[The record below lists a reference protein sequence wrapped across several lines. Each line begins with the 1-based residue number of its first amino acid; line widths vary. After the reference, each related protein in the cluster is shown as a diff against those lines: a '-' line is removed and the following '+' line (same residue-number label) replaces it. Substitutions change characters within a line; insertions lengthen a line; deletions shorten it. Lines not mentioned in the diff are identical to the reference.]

1 MIDKSAALCYFSSKM
16 IAKQAKSCV
25 CNKIKDRKEDESMKQ
40 SVEQIIAE
48 MTLEEKAA
56 LCSGKD
62 FWHITGVPRLGI
74 APAMVSDGPHGLR
87 KQDETA
93 DHLGVNESIK
103 AVCFP
108 AGCATAC
115 SFDRELIYNMGKALG
130 KECRAENVSV
140 LLGPAMNIK
149 RSPLCGRNFEY
160 YSEDPYLAG
169 KMASS
174 FIQGVQSEGVGTSP
188 KHFAANNQ
196 EYRRMSSSSNLSER
210 TLREIYLAGFETAVK
225 EASPWTMMCSYNRI
239 NGVYASEN
247 PKLLTDILRKE
258 WGFEGFV
265 MSDWGAVNEK
275 IEAVKAGLE
284 LEMPGPCEDSVRQV
298 VEAVKNGALSEE
310 TLDEAVR
317 RILKILLKE
326 LPDAKEAVFDREKDH
341 ELAAQIEAECAVLM
355 KNNGVLPLSKDAKV
369 VYIGGFAKK
378 PRYQGGG
385 SSHINATRVTSA
397 AEIAPAQTTYVKGF
411 DVEQDVL
418 VQEEIDEAVN
428 AAKQASVAVI
438 FAGLPDSF
446 ECEGYDRSH
455 MRLPQCQNEL
465 IAQVA
470 KVQPNTVVV
479 LHVGSPVEMPW
490 VNDVAAVLCMYLG
503 GEGVGEAT
511 HALLYGEKNP
521 CGRLAES
528 WPILLEHNP
537 SFLNFP
543 GDEDGVNY
551 AEGVFVGYRYYDKK
565 KLPVQFAFGTGESYT
580 TFDYHHPVVEQKDG
594 VITAK
599 VEVTNTGDRFGKEVV
614 QLYVAD
620 KTGAASRPERELK
633 GFVKLALL
641 PGETKCAEFTLT
653 QRDLSFYSEAL
664 GDWFAPGG
672 EYEIYFAHASRDIR
686 AAKTLVFEANQQLPL
701 EIHRNTTVGALLK
714 HPKTAAILQPILPQ
728 QKEEGGEASKE
739 AITAEMIRQMFINSP
754 LRTLR
759 GYLNYSQEEMD
770 ALVAKLKQALG
781 AF

>member
-1 MIDKSAALCYFSSKM
+1 MNEKVQD
-16 IAKQAKSCV
+16 
-25 CNKIKDRKEDESMKQ
+25 
-40 SVEQIIAE
+40 IIQK

-62 FWHITGVPRLGI
+62 FWHITGVPRLGVE
-74 APAMVSDGPHGLR
+74 PAMVSDGPHGLR

-115 SFDRELIYNMGKALG
+115 SFDQDLMYKMGKALG
-130 KECRAENVSV
+130 QECRAENVSV

-169 KMASS
+169 KIASS
-174 FIQGVQSEGVGTSP
+174 FIQGVQSQGVGTSP

-196 EYRRMSSSSNLSER
+196 EYRRMSSSSNMSER

-225 EASPWTMMCSYNRI
+225 EAAPWTMMCSYNRI

-275 IEAVKAGLE
+275 IEAIKAGLE
-284 LEMPGPCEDSVRQV
+284 LEMPGPCEDSVCQV
-298 VEAVKNGALSEE
+298 VEAVKSGALSEE
-310 TLDEAVR
+310 TLNEAVR
-317 RILKILLKE
+317 RILEILLKE
-326 LPDAKEAVFDREKDH
+326 KADASNAVFDREADH
-341 ELAAQIEAECAVLM
+341 HLAAEIEAECAVLM
-355 KNNGVLPLSKDAKV
+355 KNNGLLPLSKEQNI
-369 VYIGGFAKK
+369 VYMGGFAKK

-385 SSHINATRVTSA
+385 SSHINATRVIGA
-397 AEIAPAQTTYVKGF
+397 AEMAGAHTTYVKGF
-411 DVEQDVL
+411 DVEQDEL
-418 VQEEIDEAVN
+418 VESEIAQAVN
-428 AAKQASVAVI
+428 AAKAADTAVI

-455 MRLPQCQNEL
+455 MRLPKCQDEL
-465 IAQVA
+465 IARVA
-470 KVQPNTVVV
+470 NVQPNTVVV

-528 WPILLEHNP
+528 WPLALEHNP

-543 GDEDGVNY
+543 GNEDGVHY

-565 KLPVQFAFGTGESYT
+565 KLPVQFAFGAGESYT
-580 TFDYHHPVVEQKDG
+580 TFSYQNPVVEVKEG

-599 VEVTNTGDRFGKEVV
+599 VEVTNTGSRFGKEVV

-620 KTGAASRPERELK
+620 KTGTENRPERELK
-633 GFVKLALL
+633 GFAKLALL

-672 EYEIYFAHASRDIR
+672 EYEICFAHSSRDIR
-686 AAKTLVFEANQQLPL
+686 QVKIFAFETNQQLPL
-701 EIHRNTTVGALLK
+701 TLHRNTTVGALLK
-714 HPKTAAILQPILPQ
+714 HPKTAAVLQPILPE

-759 GYLNYSQEEMD
+759 GYLNYSKEQMD
-770 ALVAKLKQALG
+770 DLMAKLEQALKQ
-781 AF
+781 

>member
-1 MIDKSAALCYFSSKM
+1 MIK
-16 IAKQAKSCV
+16 IASTKG
-25 CNKIKDRKEDESMKQ
+25 
-40 SVEQIIAE
+40 VETMNEKVQDIIQK

-62 FWHITGVPRLGI
+62 FWHITGVPRLGVE
-74 APAMVSDGPHGLR
+74 PAMVSDGPHGLR

-115 SFDRELIYNMGKALG
+115 SFDQDLMYKMGKALG
-130 KECRAENVSV
+130 QECRAENVSV

-169 KMASS
+169 KIASS
-174 FIQGVQSEGVGTSP
+174 FIQGVQSQGVGTSP

-196 EYRRMSSSSNLSER
+196 EYRRMSSSSNMSER

-225 EASPWTMMCSYNRI
+225 EAAPWTMMCSYNRI

-247 PKLLTDILRKE
+247 TKLLTDILRKE

-275 IEAVKAGLE
+275 IEAIKAGLE

-298 VEAVKNGALSEE
+298 VEAVKSGALSEE
-310 TLDEAVR
+310 TLNEAVR
-317 RILKILLKE
+317 RILEILLKE
-326 LPDAKEAVFDREKDH
+326 KADASNAVFDREADH
-341 ELAAQIEAECAVLM
+341 HLAAEIEAECAVLM
-355 KNNGVLPLSKDAKV
+355 KNNGLLPLSKEQNI
-369 VYIGGFAKK
+369 VYMGGFAKK

-385 SSHINATRVTSA
+385 SSHINATRVIGA
-397 AEIAPAQTTYVKGF
+397 AEMAGAHTTYVKGF
-411 DVEQDVL
+411 DVEQDEL
-418 VQEEIDEAVN
+418 VESEIAQAVN
-428 AAKQASVAVI
+428 AAKAADTAVI

-455 MRLPQCQNEL
+455 MRLPKCQDEL
-465 IAQVA
+465 IARVA
-470 KVQPNTVVV
+470 NVQPNTVVV

-528 WPILLEHNP
+528 WPLALEHNP

-543 GDEDGVNY
+543 GNEDGVHY

-565 KLPVQFAFGTGESYT
+565 KLPVQFAFGAGESYT
-580 TFDYHHPVVEQKDG
+580 TFSYQNPVVEVKEG

-599 VEVTNTGDRFGKEVV
+599 VEVTNTGSRFGKEVV

-620 KTGAASRPERELK
+620 KTGTENRPERELK
-633 GFVKLALL
+633 GFAKLALL

-664 GDWFAPGG
+664 RDWFAPGG
-672 EYEIYFAHASRDIR
+672 EYEICFAHSSRDIR
-686 AAKTLVFEANQQLPL
+686 QVKIFAFETNQQLPL
-701 EIHRNTTVGALLK
+701 TLHRNTTVGALLK
-714 HPKTAAILQPILPQ
+714 HPKTAAVLQPILPE

-759 GYLNYSQEEMD
+759 GYLNYSKEQMD
-770 ALVAKLKQALG
+770 DLMAKLEQALKQ
-781 AF
+781 

>member
-1 MIDKSAALCYFSSKM
+1 MNEKVQD
-16 IAKQAKSCV
+16 
-25 CNKIKDRKEDESMKQ
+25 
-40 SVEQIIAE
+40 IIQK

-62 FWHITGVPRLGI
+62 FWHITGVPRLGVE
-74 APAMVSDGPHGLR
+74 PAMVSDGPHGLR

-115 SFDRELIYNMGKALG
+115 SFDQDLMYKMGKALG
-130 KECRAENVSV
+130 QECRAENVSV

-169 KMASS
+169 KIASS
-174 FIQGVQSEGVGTSP
+174 FIQGVQSQGVGTSP

-196 EYRRMSSSSNLSER
+196 EYRRMSSSSNMSER

-225 EASPWTMMCSYNRI
+225 EAAPWTMMCSYNRI

-275 IEAVKAGLE
+275 IEAIKAGLE
-284 LEMPGPCEDSVRQV
+284 MEMPGPCEDSVRQV
-298 VEAVKNGALSEE
+298 VEAVNSGALSEE
-310 TLDEAVR
+310 TLNEAVR
-317 RILKILLKE
+317 RILEILLKE
-326 LPDAKEAVFDREKDH
+326 KADASNAVFDREADH
-341 ELAAQIEAECAVLM
+341 HLAAEIEAECAVLM
-355 KNNGVLPLSKDAKV
+355 KNNGLLPLSKEQNI
-369 VYIGGFAKK
+369 VYMGGFAKK

-385 SSHINATRVTSA
+385 SYHINATRVIGA
-397 AEIAPAQTTYVKGF
+397 AEMAGAHTTYVKGF
-411 DVEQDVL
+411 DVEQDEL
-418 VQEEIDEAVN
+418 VESEIAQAVN
-428 AAKQASVAVI
+428 AAKAADIAVI

-455 MRLPQCQNEL
+455 MRLPKCQDEL
-465 IAQVA
+465 IARVA
-470 KVQPNTVVV
+470 NVQPNTVVV

-528 WPILLEHNP
+528 WPLALEHNP

-543 GDEDGVNY
+543 GNEDGVHY

-565 KLPVQFAFGTGESYT
+565 KLPVQFAFGAGESYT
-580 TFDYHHPVVEQKDG
+580 TFSYQNPVVEVKEG

-599 VEVTNTGDRFGKEVV
+599 VEVTNTGSRFGKEVV

-620 KTGAASRPERELK
+620 KTETENRPERELK
-633 GFVKLALL
+633 GFAKLALL

-664 GDWFAPGG
+664 GDWFARGG
-672 EYEIYFAHASRDIR
+672 EYEICFAHSSRDIR
-686 AAKTLVFEANQQLPL
+686 QVKTFAFETNQQLPL
-701 EIHRNTTVGALLK
+701 TLHRNTTVGALLK
-714 HPKTAAILQPILPQ
+714 HPKTAAVLQPILPE

-759 GYLNYSQEEMD
+759 GYLNYSKEQMD
-770 ALVAKLKQALG
+770 DLMAKLEQALKQ
-781 AF
+781 